1 MASSLPALA
10 FDLDGTLVDSAPD
23 ITTAVN
29 RLLGELGLPPLT
41 IAAVRR
47 LVGDGIAVLLGRALA
62 TAGAVVEDSRLPE
75 IHERYRELYVAT
87 ATVET
92 RPYPGVLETLAR
104 LKAEGHRMVVCTNKV
119 QRSSLV
125 VLEALDLLRFFDGVL
140 GGDQVPA
147 RKPDPAHLRAA
158 LALAGAADGPAVMIG
173 DGINDVKAAHA
184 AGWPCLL
191 YPSGYGEHPPEALG
205 AELILGKFGEIPAA
219 LAKVAP
225 RRQPQQA

>member
-1 MASSLPALA
+1 MASPLPALA

-29 RLLGELGLPPLT
+29 RLLAELDRPPL
-41 IAAVRR
+41 ALAEVRR

-62 TAGAVVEDSRLPE
+62 AGGAVIEESRLPA
-75 IHERYRELYVAT
+75 IHERYRDLYIAT
-87 ATVET
+87 AAVET
-92 RPYPGVLETLAR
+92 RPYPRVPETLAR
-104 LKAEGHRMVVCTNKV
+104 LRADGHRMVVCTNKV

-125 VLEALDLLRFFDGVL
+125 VLEAFDLLRYFDGVA

-158 LALAGAADGPAVMIG
+158 LALAGAAEGPAVMIG

-191 YPSGYGEHPPEALG
+191 YPSGYGEHPPQALG
-205 AELILGKFGEIPAA
+205 AELVLGEFAEIPSA
-219 LAKVAP
+219 LAGLDP
-225 RRQPQQA
+225 HRQPAQA

>member
-1 MASSLPALA
+1 MASPLPTLA

-29 RLLGELGLPPLT
+29 RLLAELGRPPL
-41 IAAVRR
+41 ALAEVRQ

-62 TAGAVVEDSRLPE
+62 AGGAAIEENRLPA
-75 IHERYRELYVAT
+75 IHERYRELYIAT
-87 ATVET
+87 AAVET
-92 RPYPGVLETLAR
+92 RPYPQVLETLAR
-104 LKAEGHRMVVCTNKV
+104 LRADGYRMVVCTNKV
-119 QRSSLV
+119 QRSSLA
-125 VLEALDLLRFFDGVL
+125 VLEAFDLLHFFDGVA

-173 DGINDVKAAHA
+173 DGINDVKAAHG

-191 YPSGYGEHPPEALG
+191 YPSGYGEHAPETLG
-205 AELILGKFGEIPAA
+205 AELVLGQFGEIPAA
-219 LAKVAP
+219 LAKLAL
-225 RRQPQQA
+225 